1 MYLIFVYYCF
11 KVLFQKCFTPEI
23 VNVDKHWLVYK
34 ETSSWADRD
43 LYYCSLFPLFLNHF
57 PLRSF
62 NQKHVFY
69 FFFWIVTWN
78 YDDSP
83 SKKSSNI
90 KTWIRWMLPR
100 CLFPNSWRFRLFFPV
115 TVISHKQHLKH
126 CWHFHVIEVKLAD

>member
-1 MYLIFVYYCF
+1 MYIIVSKYYC
-11 KVLFQKCFTPEI
+11 KSVLRLRLLMSINIDLFTKKLVLGQTEI
-23 VNVDKHWLVYK
+23 YII
-34 ETSSWADRD
+34 AP
-43 LYYCSLFPLFLNHF
+43 FPLFSNHF

-126 CWHFHVIEVKLAD
+126 CWYFHYWSKIGRYSDIR